1 MKEQYMDTE
10 KASAI
15 LQERDYVKRDA
26 MIDALTEEEA
36 KVFCKF
42 LLEILPRRGCP
53 KGQCQDD
60 QLTNKKR
67 PTAATVRIN
76 THTSH
81 ACNPVSRAYEMRAN
95 TLKLNQIYPIHHK
108 IV

>member
-60 QLTNKKR
+60 
-67 PTAATVRIN
+67 
-76 THTSH
+76 
-81 ACNPVSRAYEMRAN
+81 
-95 TLKLNQIYPIHHK
+95 
-108 IV
+108 

>member
-15 LQERDYVKRDA
+15 LQEHDYVKRDA

-42 LLEILPRRGCP
+42 LLEVLPRRGTP
-53 KGQCQDD
+53 K
-60 QLTNKKR
+60 
-67 PTAATVRIN
+67 VRVRTI
-76 THTSH
+76 S
-81 ACNPVSRAYEMRAN
+81 
-95 TLKLNQIYPIHHK
+95 
-108 IV
+108 

>member
-36 KVFCKF
+36 KLLCKF
-42 LLEILPRRGCP
+42 LLEFVPRRGTP
-53 KGQCQDD
+53 KVSGR
-60 QLTNKKR
+60 T
-67 PTAATVRIN
+67 IN
-76 THTSH
+76 
-81 ACNPVSRAYEMRAN
+81 
-95 TLKLNQIYPIHHK
+95 
-108 IV
+108 

>member
-1 MKEQYMDTE
+1 MKKQYMDTE

-60 QLTNKKR
+60 
-67 PTAATVRIN
+67 
-76 THTSH
+76 
-81 ACNPVSRAYEMRAN
+81 
-95 TLKLNQIYPIHHK
+95 
-108 IV
+108 

>member
-1 MKEQYMDTE
+1 MEKVSEKVVYIERMYHMKTQYMDTE

-15 LQERDYVKRDA
+15 LQEHDYVKRDA

-60 QLTNKKR
+60 
-67 PTAATVRIN
+67 
-76 THTSH
+76 
-81 ACNPVSRAYEMRAN
+81 
-95 TLKLNQIYPIHHK
+95 
-108 IV
+108 

>member
-1 MKEQYMDTE
+1 MKNLSSGEANNIELEYKIHPEGRSHMKEQYMDTE

-42 LLEILPRRGCP
+42 LLEILPRRGAP
-53 KGQCQDD
+53 K
-60 QLTNKKR
+60 
-67 PTAATVRIN
+67 VRVRTI
-76 THTSH
+76 S
-81 ACNPVSRAYEMRAN
+81 
-95 TLKLNQIYPIHHK
+95 
-108 IV
+108 

>member
-36 KVFCKF
+36 KLLCKL
-42 LLEILPRRGCP
+42 LLEFVPR
-53 KGQCQDD
+53 KGAQ
-60 QLTNKKR
+60 K
-67 PTAATVRIN
+67 VRIR
-76 THTSH
+76 T
-81 ACNPVSRAYEMRAN
+81 
-95 TLKLNQIYPIHHK
+95 IH
-108 IV
+108 

>member
-26 MIDALTEEEA
+26 MIDALTEEEV

-42 LLEILPRRGCP
+42 LLEGLPRRGTP
-53 KGQCQDD
+53 K
-60 QLTNKKR
+60 
-67 PTAATVRIN
+67 VRVRTI
-76 THTSH
+76 S
-81 ACNPVSRAYEMRAN
+81 
-95 TLKLNQIYPIHHK
+95 
-108 IV
+108 